1 MRIRFDGQ
9 LEHLSDLLMEMGGQI
24 ERAIDGALEA
34 LERRDLDLA
43 RTVAKNDEE
52 INRME
57 QEIESLCLKL
67 LLQQQPVARDLR
79 FISAA
84 LKMITDMERIG
95 DQAADIC
102 EIVVLLAGEGGQET
116 PADLSRMART
126 TIRMVTQSL
135 DAFVRRDEALAHA
148 VVAQD
153 DEVDALFAAVP
164 ADLIARIRAGR
175 ESAEEAID
183 LMMIAKYLERVGDH
197 ATNIAEWVVYSV
209 TGVHRSEQ

>member
-79 FISAA
+79 FI
-84 LKMITDMERIG
+84 
-95 DQAADIC
+95 
-102 EIVVLLAGEGGQET
+102 
-116 PADLSRMART
+116 
-126 TIRMVTQSL
+126 
-135 DAFVRRDEALAHA
+135 
-148 VVAQD
+148 
-153 DEVDALFAAVP
+153 
-164 ADLIARIRAGR
+164 
-175 ESAEEAID
+175 
-183 LMMIAKYLERVGDH
+183 
-197 ATNIAEWVVYSV
+197 
-209 TGVHRSEQ
+209 